1 MKRLFSYLILLL
13 PFFGFAQSPQ
23 FNWSQTLDIEGEIS
37 LSFQINDTTLI
48 TSKNVNGG
56 VVRTNKIEQIK
67 LKQGDEKVS
76 CSVKIIEDK
85 LVKSLMPSEFW
96 ISGDNIIRF
105 TRQENLKGSK
115 LLIDKLDNNFTVL
128 KSAEFESGFNTNSN
142 ERFLMMYRLKD
153 LTLEVKMIDLE
164 GLEIVSENSI
174 DIPLDYDR
182 IEIIDILLDN
192 DGSALFGIAPMKS
205 LEKGKKTKDKKD
217 GEFMIVSVNGTSH
230 EIYSTKIADAHLN
243 FGDFVELNDDIFFV
257 GVTSNGFD
265 QDNLYTL
272 RSFKLNGGENSIE
285 EVGSNDCSGDFLY
298 SGLSDDEKKN
308 LSGKFENY
316 KKENVFNIPERG
328 VRSYMQCAEQIGKH
342 KVLMFSLN
350 NAFLVCSLDDNGNF
364 SWLKSIPLNYVSG
377 GMGYS
382 NADNELIFYFTDAS
396 TNYDESGRFKLNY
409 KKSKN
414 SDRIRG
420 REDVGVKL
428 TIDMLTGD
436 YERELLDDLKGYS
449 ISFPLLAPSNAQQ
462 LIIQRNM
469 EFKTLSFGII
479 DLAGMKMLIEY

>member
-1 MKRLFSYLILLL
+1 MKRLLNYLILFL

-67 LKQGDEKVS
+67 IKQGDENVS
-76 CSVKIIEDK
+76 CSVKVIEDK

-96 ISGDNIIRF
+96 NSGDNIIRF

-142 ERFLMMYRLKD
+142 ERFLVMYRLKD
-153 LTLEVKMIDLE
+153 LKLEVKMIDLE
-164 GLEIVSENSI
+164 RLEIVSENTI

-182 IEIIDILLDN
+182 IEIIDMLLDN

-230 EIYSTKIADAHLN
+230 EIYRTEIADAHLN

-257 GVTSNGFD
+257 GVTLNGYD
-265 QDNLYTL
+265 QDNLYSL
-272 RSFKLNGGENSIE
+272 RSFKLNGGKNSIE
-285 EVGSNDCSGDFLY
+285 EVSSEDCSGDFLF
-298 SGLSDDEKKN
+298 SGLSADEKNN
-308 LSGKFENY
+308 LSGKFEDY
-316 KKENVFNIPERG
+316 KKENVFNIPERE
-328 VRSYMQCAEQIGKH
+328 VRSYMQCAEQMGEH
-342 KVLMFSLN
+342 KVLMFSLS
-350 NAFLVCSLDDNGNF
+350 NAFLVCSLDDKGNF

-377 GMGYS
+377 GIGYS

-436 YERELLDDLKGYS
+436 HERELLDDLKGYS
-449 ISFPLLAPSNAQQ
+449 ITFPLLVPTNAQQ

-469 EFKTLSFGII
+469 EFKTLSFSII
-479 DLAGMKMLIEY
+479 ELAGMKMLIEY